1 MGLACIFLCETV
13 SMNPMPQPVSRMSD
27 IELPRPVQ
35 VATTEAAVPRSP
47 RPDVYHHAYRN
58 LNLRLE
64 ILDLKIVNTRL
75 MIDLMVE
82 QCRFSLAQKS
92 RKFSTLQLAVLS
104 FALGALT
111 MKARLLWL

>member
-47 RPDVYHHAYRN
+47 RPDVYHHVYR
-58 LNLRLE
+58 NLRLE

-111 MKARLLWL
+111 MKARLLWF